1 MPSVKVGF
9 AMEIAHSSRCN
20 RLKSAN
26 RLSPNFYLTL
36 SNMRLAKAA
45 PRVALVESNFPFIV
59 PSYVLYDTAFENNEI
74 LS

>member
-9 AMEIAHSSRCN
+9 VMEIAHSSRCN

-26 RLSPNFYLTL
+26 RLSPYFYLTRG
-36 SNMRLAKAA
+36 NMRLAKAA
-45 PRVALVESNFPFIV
+45 PRVAPVESNFPFIV
-59 PSYVLYDTAFENNEI
+59 PSYVLFVTSFENNEI